1 MAQRIHAGVFALIE
15 VLEPSAIALN
25 LIEVDPA
32 TATRH
37 GSTHGKVNT
46 PTPPRVVIVGAGF
59 GGLNA
64 AQTLAN
70 SPVQITVIDRQNFHT
85 FQPLLYQVATAGLS
99 PGEIAAPIRSI
110 LRSHKNIEVLMA
122 EVTGFDLDRR
132 TVQTPDFDIPYDYL
146 IVAAGAGH
154 SYFGHDEWEPYA
166 PGLKTIED
174 ALEIRRR
181 VLLAF
186 ELEERQAAAGGATVP
201 LNFVVVGGGP
211 TGVELAGTLA
221 EIARHALAH
230 EFRSI
235 DPARTHILLIEGG
248 PRILPAYAE
257 DLSRSAQ
264 EQLNRLGVEVRTSTI
279 VTQIEPGAVF
289 VGNTPLPATVI
300 LWAAG
305 VAASPLGKNLGSET
319 DRAGRVLVHS
329 DLSIPDHPEVFVI
342 GDLAAA
348 KDEHG
353 KMLPGVAPVAIQQGR
368 FVANLIRKELESRRD
383 VHPKNAPGPLLAD
396 FARSG
401 DFDSIPKREPGARSF
416 ASVAKEP
423 ALSERSESKGGDV
436 DFRRELQRPAF
447 HYWDK
452 GSLATIGRAAA
463 VAEFGRIHISG
474 FIAWLAW
481 LFVHILFLI
490 GFRNRLIVFIQWAW
504 SYVTYE
510 RGARL
515 ITGSTTLPG
524 WKPTPEVRSPAS
536 TTDSPPKKFTRA

>member
-1 MAQRIHAGVFALIE
+1 MTSKATPRI
-15 VLEPSAIALN
+15 
-25 LIEVDPA
+25 
-32 TATRH
+32 
-37 GSTHGKVNT
+37 
-46 PTPPRVVIVGAGF
+46 VIVGAGF

-64 AQTLAN
+64 AQALAKV
-70 SPVQITVIDRQNFHT
+70 PVKMTVIDRKNFHT

-132 TVQTPDFDIPYDYL
+132 IVETSDTAVPYDYL
-146 IVAAGAGH
+146 IVAAGATH
-154 SYFGHDEWEPYA
+154 SYFGHDNWEPYA

-186 ELEERQAAAGGATVP
+186 ELAERHAASGETAIP

-221 EIARHALAH
+221 EISRHALAH

-248 PRILPAYAE
+248 PRVLPAYAE

-264 EQLNRLGVEVRTSTI
+264 EQLNRLGVEVRTST
-279 VTQIEPGAVF
+279 VATQIEPGAVF
-289 VGNTPLPATVI
+289 AGETRLPATVV

-305 VAASPLGKNLGSET
+305 VAASPLGKSLGVPV
-319 DRAGRVLVHS
+319 DRAGRVLVQP
-329 DLSIPDHPEVFVI
+329 DLSLPGHPEVFVI
-342 GDLAAA
+342 GDLAAL
-348 KDEHG
+348 KDEQG
-353 KMLPGVAPVAIQQGR
+353 KLLPGVAPVAMQEGT
-368 FVANLIRKELESRRD
+368 FVAKLIREELESGHRT
-383 VHPKNAPGPLLAD
+383 
-396 FARSG
+396 
-401 DFDSIPKREPGARSF
+401 
-416 ASVAKEP
+416 AS
-423 ALSERSESKGGDV
+423 
-436 DFRRELQRPAF
+436 F

-452 GSLATIGRAAA
+452 GSLATIGRSAA

-474 FIAWLAW
+474 FIAWLSW
-481 LFVHILFLI
+481 LFVHIFFLI
-490 GFRNRLIVFIQWAW
+490 GFRNRLLVFIQWAW

-515 ITGSTTLPG
+515 ITGSTYLPG
-524 WKPTPEVRSPAS
+524 WTPDQPAPAD
-536 TTDSPPKKFTRA
+536 TAQPAHQEIHAGPAK

>member
-1 MAQRIHAGVFALIE
+1 MTQMT
-15 VLEPSAIALN
+15 SAA
-25 LIEVDPA
+25 
-32 TATRH
+32 
-37 GSTHGKVNT
+37 K
-46 PTPPRVVIVGAGF
+46 PRVVIVGAGF

-64 AQTLAN
+64 AQALAKAN
-70 SPVQITVIDRQNFHT
+70 VQITVTDQKNYHT

-110 LRSHKNIEVLMA
+110 LRSYKNVEVLMA

-132 TVQTPDFDIPYDYL
+132 VVKTAESDIEYDYL
-146 IVAAGAGH
+146 IVAAGASH
-154 SYFGHDEWEPYA
+154 AYFGHDDWEPYA

-186 ELEERQAAAGGATVP
+186 ELAERQSATAETPTP
-201 LNFVVVGGGP
+201 LNFVVVGAGP

-221 EIARHALAH
+221 EISHHALAH

-248 PRILPAYAE
+248 PRVLAAYAE

-264 EQLNRLGVEVRTSTI
+264 EQLNRLGVEVRTSTT
-279 VTQIEPGAVF
+279 VTQIEPGAVYA
-289 VGNTPLPATVI
+289 GATRLPATVI

-305 VAASPLGKNLGSET
+305 VAASPLGKCLGAPV
-319 DRAGRVLVHS
+319 DHAGRVQVQP
-329 DLSIPDHPEVFVI
+329 DLTIPRHPEVFVI
-342 GDLAAA
+342 GDLASL
-348 KDEHG
+348 KDEQG

-368 FVANLIRKELESRRD
+368 FVAKVIRKELSF
-383 VHPKNAPGPLLAD
+383 HATT
-396 FARSG
+396 
-401 DFDSIPKREPGARSF
+401 GAG
-416 ASVAKEP
+416 
-423 ALSERSESKGGDV
+423 ALSFSRPLRDGGNFDT
-436 DFRRELQRPAF
+436 RPTF

-474 FIAWLAW
+474 FIAWLSW

-490 GFRNRLIVFIQWAW
+490 GFRNRLLVFIQWAW

-515 ITGSTTLPG
+515 ITGSTYLPG
-524 WKPTPEVRSPAS
+524 WTNEKPAAGACD
-536 TTDSPPKKFTRA
+536 TDPQEIHVEQAK